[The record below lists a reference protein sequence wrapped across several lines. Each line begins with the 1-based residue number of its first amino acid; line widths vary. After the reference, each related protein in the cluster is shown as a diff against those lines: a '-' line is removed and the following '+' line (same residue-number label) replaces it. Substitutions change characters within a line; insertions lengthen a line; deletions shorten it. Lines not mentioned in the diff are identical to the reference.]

1 MGKLKFWIMM
11 GMSVRTSMSIIIRKK
26 PWKIAQVRKLWEVLL
41 YAQPGW
47 GDALR
52 QQVVEGLVRA
62 RLVGGVTSTKRVA
75 EGKRIFDIPNGF
87 LMTKVR
93 RSPRLCPNFL
103 ITLIIDPLTIDYL

>member
-1 MGKLKFWIMM
+1 
-11 GMSVRTSMSIIIRKK
+11 MSIIVRKK
-26 PWKIAQVRKLWEVLL
+26 AWNTAQVRKLWEVLL

-47 GDALR
+47 GEALR
-52 QQVVEGLVRA
+52 RQVVEGLVRA

-93 RSPRLCPNFL
+93 RLPRICPELPDHRSPDHRLSMDSQNAALAYQLPA
-103 ITLIIDPLTIDYL
+103 

>member
-1 MGKLKFWIMM
+1 
-11 GMSVRTSMSIIIRKK
+11 
-26 PWKIAQVRKLWEVLL
+26 VRKLWEVLL

-75 EGKRIFDIPNGF
+75 EGKRIFDLPGGGF
-87 LMTKVR
+87 MMTKVR
-93 RSPRLCPNFL
+93 
-103 ITLIIDPLTIDYL
+103 LTEGSTGHSVRGVTAK